1 MKRLAIS
8 VQKGGVGKTA
18 STHALGDALAQNGR
32 KVLMVDMDPQ
42 SSLTAACGVLAEN
55 ESMAEVLEGRI
66 NIRDALY
73 QLNDNLIL
81 AAADIALA
89 TTELNMYMQMGREN
103 LLNDA
108 LEPLDPYFDICLIDC
123 PPSLGLLTVNALRA
137 ADSVLVPTQPQVS
150 DLRGL
155 RLFLQTIERVK
166 SRLNPRLDMLGVLVT
181 FYDSRLIHHQD
192 AMDTLANGGLPVI
205 DVHIGRSVR
214 VAEAAASGESIVT
227 YEPNNKQAKNYL
239 RLAEVIDQWVASDAP
254 R

>member
-18 STHALGDALAQNGR
+18 STHALGDALAQKGR
-32 KVLMVDMDPQ
+32 RVLMVDMDPQ

-55 ESMAEVLEGRI
+55 ESMAEVLEGGI
-66 NIRDALY
+66 NIQDALY
-73 QLNDNLIL
+73 QLNDHLIL
-81 AAADIALA
+81 APADIALA

-103 LLNDA
+103 LLNDV

-155 RLFLQTIERVK
+155 RLFLQTIERVR
-166 SRLNPRLDMLGVLVT
+166 SRLNPHLDMLGVLVT

-192 AMDTLANGGLPVI
+192 AMETLATGGLPII
-205 DVHIGRSVR
+205 DVYIGRSVR

-227 YEPNNKQAKNYL
+227 YEPSNKQAKNYL
-239 RLAEVIDQWVASDAP
+239 KLAEVIDQWLNDAP
-254 R
+254 K